1 MTPARLFLAAIAL
14 VWGLAG
20 WQIAAQ
26 QGRAFD
32 SAEQADAA
40 LKAALFQQS
49 EARQRGERLEAE
61 AKMATAAADRTARE
75 AAAVAARIQE
85 AEAQIAAAEAEIAL
99 IGREQAVLRGRIATK
114 QQPLVRITAAL
125 QLMARRP
132 LAFSL
137 LKPGSVRETVY
148 LRAVLET
155 MVPEVE
161 RRTASLRGEISRGRE
176 LQAKARA
183 AEKDR
188 RESRAR
194 LAARSRDL
202 AAIETRQRLE
212 SRAALGDANREAD
225 RVAVLAEEARDL
237 KGLMAQLEQ
246 DGALR
251 ARLAA
256 LPGPVLRP
264 ERPGEARVTETEA
277 ANGGSS
283 PFDFILPVTGRL
295 VGGFGEPGPGGP
307 ATGTTFAPAAD
318 ALVVAPADGRVAFA
332 GIYKGYGRIVII
344 EHPGGWTTLV
354 TQLARID
361 VAVGEQVVQGAS
373 LGQAGSGRPTVM
385 VEVRQNGAP
394 VNLMGL
400 LGG

>member
-1 MTPARLFLAAIAL
+1 MTSSRLLLAAIAL

-49 EARQRGERLEAE
+49 EARQRGERLENE

-99 IGREQAVLRGRIATK
+99 IGREQTVLRGRIAKK
-114 QQPLVRITAAL
+114 QEPLVRITAAL

-161 RRTASLRGEISRGRE
+161 RRTAALRGEIARGRE

-183 AEKDR
+183 AEQGR
-188 RESRAR
+188 RESRTR
-194 LAARSRDL
+194 LAAKSREL
-202 AAIETRQRLE
+202 AAIESRQRLE

-225 RVAVLAEEARDL
+225 RAAVLAEEARDL
-237 KGLMAQLEQ
+237 TGLMTRLEQ

-256 LPGPVLRP
+256 LPGPVPRP
-264 ERPGEARVTETEA
+264 ERPGEARVAEA
-277 ANGGSS
+277 AMPTGEAAA
-283 PFDFILPVTGRL
+283 FDFILPVAGRL
-295 VGGFGEPGPGGP
+295 IGGFGEPGPGGP
-307 ATGTTFAPAAD
+307 ATGTTFAPAAN
-318 ALVVAPADGRVAFA
+318 ALVVAPAEGRIAFA
-332 GIYKGYGRIVII
+332 GVYKGYGRIVIV

-361 VAVGEQVVQGAS
+361 VAVGDQVVQGTS
-373 LGQAGSGRPTVM
+373 LGQAGANRPTVM
-385 VEVRQNGAP
+385 IELRRNGTP

-400 LGG
+400 VGN